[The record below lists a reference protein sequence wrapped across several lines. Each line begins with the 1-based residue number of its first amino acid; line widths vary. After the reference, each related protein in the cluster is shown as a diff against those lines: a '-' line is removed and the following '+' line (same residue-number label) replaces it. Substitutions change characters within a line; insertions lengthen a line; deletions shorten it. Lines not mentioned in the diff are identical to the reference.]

1 MTIGARIKRIR
12 IKRGMTQK
20 EFGLALGFPARSAD
34 VRIAQ
39 YESGIRKPKDD
50 LIAQMAAVLHVNPH
64 AISSVDYGTYI
75 GLMYT
80 FFDLEDTYGLHVDDI
95 DGELC
100 IRLDKHHSD
109 YLRLLEMLEEWYDAW
124 KQDHDDS
131 SSLDEYTD
139 WKLNYP
145 HPLKRNRN
153 K

>member
-1 MTIGARIKRIR
+1 MTIGERIKRIR

-80 FFDLEDTYGLHVDDI
+80 FFYNYEKKQ
-95 DGELC
+95 ELLRR
-100 IRLDKHHSD
+100 IHRLTSIC
-109 YLRLLEMLEEWYDAW
+109 W
-124 KQDHDDS
+124 KC
-131 SSLDEYTD
+131 
-139 WKLNYP
+139 WKSGM
-145 HPLKRNRN
+145 PLGNRITMIPPLWMSTRTGN
-153 K
+153 

>member
-1 MTIGARIKRIR
+1 MTIGERIKRIR
-12 IKRGMTQK
+12 TKRGMTQK

-80 FFDLEDTYGLHVDDI
+80 FLILKIPMVFMWMTLTASSASGWI
-95 DGELC
+95 NI
-100 IRLDKHHSD
+100 IRITSIC
-109 YLRLLEMLEEWYDAW
+109 W
-124 KQDHDDS
+124 KC
-131 SSLDEYTD
+131 
-139 WKLNYP
+139 WKSGM
-145 HPLKRNRN
+145 PLGNRITMILPLWMN
-153 K
+153 TRTGS